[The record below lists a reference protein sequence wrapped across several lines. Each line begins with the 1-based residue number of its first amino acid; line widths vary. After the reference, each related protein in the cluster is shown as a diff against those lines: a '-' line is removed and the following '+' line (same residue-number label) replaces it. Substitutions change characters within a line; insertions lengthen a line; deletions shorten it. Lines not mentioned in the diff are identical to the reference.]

1 MIQKTIVTLTVA
13 GFIFMAPIFA
23 HEGEEHNHS
32 KDSKEHSHE
41 HGKHE
46 DHSKHK
52 NKESH
57 KKSDKGHDHSKMKEN
72 KGGKK

>member
-1 MIQKTIVTLTVA
+1 MIQKTILTLTVA
-13 GFIFMAPIFA
+13 GFISMAPIAA
-23 HEGEEHNHS
+23 HEGEHHDHN

-52 NKESH
+52 KEKH
-57 KKSDKGHDHSKMKEN
+57 KESDKGHDHSKMKEN
-72 KGGKK
+72 KGRKK